1 MNKVVVRCSIKSEFF
16 CHKFKMCVAFNVDV
30 WLLKSC
36 FMLILLKIVNIDGAY
51 VKGWKTTTGLPV
63 NYRILVLDV

>member
-1 MNKVVVRCSIKSEFF
+1 
-16 CHKFKMCVAFNVDV
+16 MCVAFNVDV